1 MIIRFQRSFVCP
13 LEAGA
18 LSAFGLIGYLA
29 FIKGFLGPCYRP
41 FQRQER
47 LKSCSP
53 YEVCLMQAI
62 QIPLFSHSNVEI
74 LSLRERPDKS
84 DFLRGIQS

>member
-18 LSAFGLIGYLA
+18 PSAFGLIGNLA
-29 FIKGFLGPCYRP
+29 LIKGFLGPCYRP

-47 LKSCSP
+47 LESCSP

-74 LSLRERPDKS
+74 LSLRERPDES
-84 DFLRGIQS
+84 DFLRDIQS